1 MDPPTGRTQP
11 LTRRLVIVALA
22 LAALGL
28 AACGE
33 RTEPTAAPGQQ
44 RVTLLLDWL
53 PNADH
58 APIYAA
64 QQIGAFKRAGLDVRI
79 QVPSDATSPLKLL
92 AAGRVDLAITY
103 EPELLI
109 SRDKGQ
115 QLVAV
120 GALAQKPLSSIISLR
135 GKVKDPR
142 DLAGKSVGIT
152 GLPSDD
158 AALKAVL
165 DHAGVPV
172 NRVKTVNVGFNLVPS
187 LLSKKVDAILGAYWN
202 IEAVEL
208 ARAHKDPSVI
218 RIDQAGVPTYNELV
232 FAARKDY
239 LGEQGE
245 VVRRLMQA
253 LSRGA
258 QAMRNDPALA
268 ADALVAANK
277 DLKRDDQLAMVRK
290 SMPVYFPPAGK
301 PYGWME
307 PLEWQQYGDWMYKSK
322 LIAHPLNASRA
333 STNEFLPGQGLAD
346 SSSG

>member
-1 MDPPTGRTQP
+1 M
-11 LTRRLVIVALA
+11 TRRLVIVALA

-44 RVTLLLDWL
+44 HVTLLLDWL

-64 QQIGAFKRAGLDVRI
+64 QQIGAFKRAGLDVQI

-152 GLPSDD
+152 GDLSN
-158 AALKAVL
+158 AVTVKRGAEFL
-165 DHAGVPV
+165 V
-172 NRVKTVNVGFNLVPS
+172 NTQTEG
-187 LLSKKVDAILGAYWN
+187 
-202 IEAVEL
+202 
-208 ARAHKDPSVI
+208 
-218 RIDQAGVPTYNELV
+218 DQAAPAITALT
-232 FAARKDY
+232 FA
-239 LGEQGE
+239 
-245 VVRRLMQA
+245 
-253 LSRGA
+253 
-258 QAMRNDPALA
+258 
-268 ADALVAANK
+268 
-277 DLKRDDQLAMVRK
+277 
-290 SMPVYFPPAGK
+290 
-301 PYGWME
+301 
-307 PLEWQQYGDWMYKSK
+307 
-322 LIAHPLNASRA
+322 I
-333 STNEFLPGQGLAD
+333 
-346 SSSG
+346 

>member
-1 MDPPTGRTQP
+1 M
-11 LTRRLVIVALA
+11 TRRLAALLALA
-22 LAALGL
+22 LAALAL
-28 AACGE
+28 VACGE
-33 RTEPTAAPGQQ
+33 RTEPSGTPGQQ
-44 RVTLLLDWL
+44 RLTLLLDWL

-64 QQIGAFKRAGLDVRI
+64 QQTGAFKRAGLDVRI
-79 QVPSDATSPLKLL
+79 QTPSDATTPLKLL

-135 GKVKDPR
+135 GKVKAPR
-142 DLAGKSVGIT
+142 DLAGKSVGVT
-152 GLPSDD
+152 GLPSDE
-158 AALKAVL
+158 ASLRAVL
-165 DHAGVPV
+165 GSAGVPR
-172 NRVKTVNVGFNLVPS
+172 NRVKSVDVGFNLVPS

-208 ARAHKDPSVI
+208 ARQHKHPSVI
-218 RIDQAGVPTYNELV
+218 RLEQAGVPTYNELV

-245 VVRRLMQA
+245 VVRRFMQA

-258 QAMRNDPALA
+258 QAMHNDPTVAV
-268 ADALVAANK
+268 DALTAANK

-290 SMPVYFPPAGK
+290 SMPVYFPPSGK

-307 PLEWQQYGDWMYKSK
+307 PLEWQRYGDWMYDNK
-322 LIAHPLNASRA
+322 LLAHPPNAARA
-333 STNEFLPGQGLAD
+333 LTNEFLPGQGLAD
-346 SSSG
+346 DSSG

>member
-1 MDPPTGRTQP
+1 
-11 LTRRLVIVALA
+11 LTRRLVLVALA
-22 LAALGL
+22 LAALAL

-44 RVTLLLDWL
+44 RLTLLLDWL

-64 QQIGAFKRAGLDVRI
+64 QQTGAFRRAGLDVRI
-79 QVPSDATSPLKLL
+79 ETPSDATTPLKLL

-135 GKVKDPR
+135 GKVKAPR
-142 DLAGKSVGIT
+142 DLAGKSVGVT
-152 GLPSDD
+152 GLPSDE
-158 AALKAVL
+158 ASLRAILAN
-165 DHAGVPV
+165 AGVPR
-172 NRVKTVNVGFNLVPS
+172 NRVKSIEVGFNLVPS

-208 ARAHKDPSVI
+208 ARRHKDPSVI
-218 RIDQAGVPTYNELV
+218 RLDRAGVPTYNELV
-232 FAARKDY
+232 FAARRDY
-239 LGEQGE
+239 VGEQGE
-245 VVRRLMQA
+245 VVRRFMQA

-258 QAMRNDPALA
+258 QAMRNDPTVAV
-268 ADALVAANK
+268 DALVAANK

-290 SMPVYFPPAGK
+290 SMPVYFPPSGK

-307 PLEWQQYGDWMYKSK
+307 PLEWQRYGDWMYHNK
-322 LIAHPLNASRA
+322 LVAHPPNAARA
-333 STNEFLPGQGLAD
+333 LTNEFLPGQGLAD
-346 SSSG
+346 DSSG